1 MDIDPNKA
9 LLLDL
14 NFRTSLLESLD
25 WNEYHFELLL
35 NYLQTVLS
43 DNDVSPKEILEF
55 INSEYGLSTHNLIK
69 QIFDEA
75 YIENGLYIK
84 PEGDH
89 EH

>member
-1 MDIDPNKA
+1 
-9 LLLDL
+9 
-14 NFRTSLLESLD
+14 
-25 WNEYHFELLL
+25 
-35 NYLQTVLS
+35 
-43 DNDVSPKEILEF
+43 DVSPKEILEF